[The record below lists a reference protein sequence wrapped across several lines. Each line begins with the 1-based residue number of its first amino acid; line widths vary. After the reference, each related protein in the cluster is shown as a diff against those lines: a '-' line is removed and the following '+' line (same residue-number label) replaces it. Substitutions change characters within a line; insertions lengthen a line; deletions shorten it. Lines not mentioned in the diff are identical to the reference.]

1 MFYNLSILSQ
11 IFQSIKSIFNGIK
24 SIVEAVT
31 RGFTTI
37 IDFLIFIMRSIGDM
51 FEMLSQ
57 CINFLSAFSIY
68 IPPFMS
74 IFYSIFILALCTRL
88 LVELL

>member
-1 MFYNLSILSQ
+1 MFFTTSILSQ
-11 IFQSIKSIFNGIK
+11 IFQSIKSIFNGIRA
-24 SIVEAVT
+24 IVEAVT

-37 IDFLIFIMRSIGDM
+37 IDFLIFVMRSIGDM

-57 CINFLSAFSIY
+57 CINFLSAFSMY

-74 IFYSIFILALCTRL
+74 VFYSIFILALCTRL
-88 LVELL
+88 IIELL